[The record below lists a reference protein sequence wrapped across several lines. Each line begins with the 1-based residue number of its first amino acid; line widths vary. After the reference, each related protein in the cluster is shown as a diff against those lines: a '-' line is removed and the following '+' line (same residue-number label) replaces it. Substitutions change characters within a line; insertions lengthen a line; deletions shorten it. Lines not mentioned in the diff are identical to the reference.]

1 MGKPANSTAAKVIEA
16 MTSVGQFC
24 YDQHSE
30 GWWLPWRRGEDPYAS
45 DQDAWIGP
53 VRVASAQFNQT
64 ATHATRTPVI
74 GKAAKEIQEA
84 CVGEA
89 FKGSPIHSVNW
100 SAYDYPTR
108 TLRIAI
114 SHAHIIKISPDGFDV
129 ERNGV
134 GTIFT
139 LPPDF
144 DPLPVADVLSYMQP
158 GAEFMPNFHAC
169 FLDDLP
175 AARLTNFLDDAPA
188 WTTREQAAIVKA
200 WWLGMFLESAVPGR
214 PILSFIGEKGS
225 GKSVSARQLGIL
237 YYGKNFE
244 VAGGVGGSRA
254 VKDMIAT
261 IVSVPVTV
269 ADDLNDV
276 PADIVDTLCKIS
288 TGAKIRLATM
298 HETLALSSYS
308 ARSSIALTSNRPAW
322 ALRDDLMDR
331 MLPLVLISGTPNP
344 AAPGLTEVARNYRSS
359 THRAA
364 VWGETLYCL
373 YYALAYDYSWPKCVR
388 FEEWESLVRR
398 IAHFGNWH
406 DVLHSAL
413 CKANAQRVA
422 VACWADPF
430 AHALYA
436 VAAAKRDELKCYTTS
451 ELYDAIVSRFGGTV
465 SAVETDRP
473 SARAASSPT
482 ALGKFLSRIHSSG
495 STVVHCLRGPDI
507 GGKATWTLTPKGE

>member
-1 MGKPANSTAAKVIEA
+1 MQT
-16 MTSVGQFC
+16 VGQFC
-24 YDQHSE
+24 YDQRGD
-30 GWWLPWRRGEDPYAS
+30 GWWLPWRRTDDPYAN
-45 DQDAWIGP
+45 DQNDWIAP
-53 VRVASAQFNQT
+53 IKVASSAFNQFASRLT
-64 ATHATRTPVI
+64 SSPII

-89 FKGSPIHSVNW
+89 YKGNAIHAIDW
-100 SAYDYPTR
+100 SSYDYPTR

-114 SHAHIIKISPDGFDV
+114 SHAHVVKISPDGYDV

-134 GTIFT
+134 GTVYT

-144 DPLPVADVLSYMQP
+144 EELSLPDVLSYMRP

-169 FLDDLP
+169 FLDDIP
-175 AARLTNFLDDAPA
+175 AARLANFLDDTPA
-188 WTTREQAAIVKA
+188 WTTKEQAAIVKA

-261 IVSVPVTV
+261 SVSVPVTV

-298 HETLALSSYS
+298 HETLALSSYN

-331 MLPLVLISGTPNP
+331 MLPLVLISGT
-344 AAPGLTEVARNYRSS
+344 ASSSPGLTEVARNYRSS

-364 VWGETLYCL
+364 VWGETLYSL
-373 YYALAYDYSWPKCVR
+373 YFALAYDYSWPKCVR

-398 IAHFGNWH
+398 IAHFGEWH
-406 DVLHSAL
+406 TDLHSAL
-413 CKANAQRVA
+413 CKTNAQRVA
-422 VACWADPF
+422 VSCWADPF

-436 VAAAKRDELKCYTTS
+436 VAATKRDEQKFYTTS
-451 ELYDAIVSRFGGTV
+451 ELYDAIVLRYGGTV

-482 ALGKFLSRIHSSG
+482 ALGKFLSKIHGSG